1 MNFIHFKLMEKLFI
15 LLLKIYL
22 FLKIIKISKNFISD
36 ISQTLPIFLMNNN
49 KKLKNKINRINKNNK
64 FPLKNS
70 LKILI
75 KKISDF
81 YKWKSL
87 L

>member
-1 MNFIHFKLMEKLFI
+1 MNFMHFKLMEKLFI

-49 KKLKNKINRINKNNK
+49 KKLKKKINRINKNK
-64 FPLKNS
+64 
-70 LKILI
+70 
-75 KKISDF
+75 
-81 YKWKSL
+81 
-87 L
+87 

>member
-1 MNFIHFKLMEKLFI
+1 MHFKLMEKLFI

-49 KKLKNKINRINKNNK
+49 KKLKKKINRINKNK
-64 FPLKNS
+64 
-70 LKILI
+70 
-75 KKISDF
+75 
-81 YKWKSL
+81 
-87 L
+87 

>member
-1 MNFIHFKLMEKLFI
+1 MHFKLMEKLFI

-81 YKWKSL
+81 YK
-87 L
+87 